1 MSEKLVRNYPPKIP
15 STKSR
20 PVLSI
25 SDVTRP
31 LSSHLIRTWLL
42 RERRCTWR
50 RPRDALEMATLFSRP
65 NCRDLCEFPQT
76 CSHDLHVRD
85 RDETNTVG
93 RAIGL
98 AERQKVMLRRKR
110 RSFIDIETFAFP
122 SLLLIQFLR
131 RKICAAKILHS
142 FNLSQFGLVYFSS
155 GWKIWC
161 LLRTG
166 TVISNYT
173 RVKHLKEFNTLSLS
187 FLS

>member
-1 MSEKLVRNYPPKIP
+1 MRGLFSQCSDVILLMWQSIFICMLERLVWNYPPKIP

-65 NCRDLCEFPQT
+65 NCHDLCEFPQT
-76 CSHDLHVRD
+76 CPHDLHVRD
-85 RDETNTVG
+85 QDETSTVG

-98 AERQKVMLRRKR
+98 VERQKATLRRKR
-110 RSFIDIETFAFP
+110 CSFTDTRTFAFLP
-122 SLLLIQFLR
+122 LFLIQISR
-131 RKICAAKILHS
+131 ER
-142 FNLSQFGLVYFSS
+142 NLYS
-155 GWKIWC
+155 
-161 LLRTG
+161 
-166 TVISNYT
+166 
-173 RVKHLKEFNTLSLS
+173 
-187 FLS
+187 